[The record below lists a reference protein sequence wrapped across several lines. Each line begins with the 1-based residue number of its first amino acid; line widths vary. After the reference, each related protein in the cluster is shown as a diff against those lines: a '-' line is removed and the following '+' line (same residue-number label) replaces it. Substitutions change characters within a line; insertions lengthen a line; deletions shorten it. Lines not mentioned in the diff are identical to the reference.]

1 MKRLTTLILLALLL
15 VGGALTV
22 AAQDVDEPLGNI
34 PPGQQVTITYD
45 VTVNQ
50 NLPQGLQYI
59 INQGRVTGR
68 NIDAVLTNDP
78 DTLEQADDATRT
90 RVGFTLDVE
99 ELPSTGETP
108 WYRIVLL
115 SGLFALVV
123 SASGMLVYRKVNTPA

>member
-15 VGGALTV
+15 VGGALT
-22 AAQDVDEPLGNI
+22 AIAQDVDEPIGNI

-45 VTVNQ
+45 VTVNE

-59 INQGRVTGR
+59 INQGTVTGS
-68 NIDAVLTNDP
+68 NIDAILSNDP
-78 DTLEQADDATRT
+78 DTPEQANDTTRT

-123 SASGMLVYRKVNTPA
+123 SAGGFVASRKFAR